1 MLDSGVCHQLQKPGA
16 DAVLGSWNT
25 ELRHD
30 FMRIDPVDHSSSNWL
45 VVPYQ
50 GYCITTTSGTTITAL
65 GVEIRWKASD
75 LLLYDPNS
83 PGMAEQVSTTA
94 VPAVTVMTTANP
106 RSPGM
111 AEQASTMAVPEQV
124 STKAAPTKTDITT
137 ATSTSPGMAE
147 RPSTMAMPEQISTTA
162 APTRTFITAT
172 TITISQAGE
181 SDTHKLGTAA
191 EIGMGVGGA
200 TLVLICFASLIAF
213 LFLRKRRTLD
223 TRPGLA
229 NHSASSAPELA
240 YNWARSAYNE
250 PIELRAKPKA
260 NFRTFEIDSNPLL
273 EAYNGPVELRAISNP
288 NSRKFE
294 IDSNP
299 LSELR

>member
-1 MLDSGVCHQLQKPGA
+1 MLDSGVCHQPLKPGV

-50 GYCITTTSGTTITAL
+50 RYCITTTSGTTVTAL

-83 PGMAEQVSTTA
+83 PGMAEQASTTA
-94 VPAVTVMTTANP
+94 VPTLTVISTANP
-106 RSPGM
+106 SSPGV
-111 AEQASTMAVPEQV
+111 AEQA
-124 STKAAPTKTDITT
+124 
-137 ATSTSPGMAE
+137 
-147 RPSTMAMPEQISTTA
+147 STTA
-162 APTRTFITAT
+162 APTKTFITAA

-191 EIGMGVGGA
+191 EIGIGVGGA

-223 TRPGLA
+223 TKPGLA
-229 NHSASSAPELA
+229 NDSANSAPELA
-240 YNWARSAYNE
+240 YNWARGAYNE
-250 PIELRAKPKA
+250 PIELMAKPKA
-260 NFRTFEIDSNPLL
+260 KFRTCEIDSNPLL
-273 EAYNGPVELRAISNP
+273 EAYNGPIELRAKSKQT
-288 NSRKFE
+288 SRKFE
-294 IDSNP
+294 ITSNQ